1 MRNRSVVPAL
11 LLAVVL
17 ALAVPVA
24 RAGVCIAPPNPNN
37 PFWLW
42 SKFCEMCESHGG
54 TFWGADGSDR
64 HNRTVD
70 GNTTYGLRMMWTNR
84 ASGNISNS
92 ILMRQLCVGDF
103 STRRRGSLN
112 VSRRRNWR
120 NTSFQRSTTRGGR
133 PSRSKAS

>member
-17 ALAVPVA
+17 AIAVPVA
-24 RAGVCIAPPNPNN
+24 YADVCIAPPNPNN

-64 HNRTVD
+64 HNRTTVTPAD
-70 GNTTYGLRMMWTNR
+70 
-84 ASGNISNS
+84 
-92 ILMRQLCVGDF
+92 
-103 STRRRGSLN
+103 SL
-112 VSRRRNWR
+112 
-120 NTSFQRSTTRGGR
+120 TAQRGGAPASCVRRAR
-133 PSRSKAS
+133 PAAR